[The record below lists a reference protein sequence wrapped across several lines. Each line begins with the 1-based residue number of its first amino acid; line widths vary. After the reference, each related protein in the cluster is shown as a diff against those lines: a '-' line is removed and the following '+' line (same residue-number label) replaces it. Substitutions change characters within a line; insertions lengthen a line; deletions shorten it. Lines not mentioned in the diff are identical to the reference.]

1 MRLNRET
8 RILSRSFEE
17 EAEEEEE
24 VREEMMA
31 VTTLLRL
38 SSV

>member
-8 RILSRSFEE
+8 RILSRSFKEE
-17 EAEEEEE
+17 EEEEEE